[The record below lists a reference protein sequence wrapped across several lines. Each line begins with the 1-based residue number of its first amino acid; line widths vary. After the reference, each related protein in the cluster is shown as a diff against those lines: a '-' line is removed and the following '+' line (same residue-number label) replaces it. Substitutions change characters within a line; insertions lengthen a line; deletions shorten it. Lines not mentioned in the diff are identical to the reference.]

1 MSLPTPGFCR
11 IAIDCWTHLWQ
22 AVAKLDIAHEGRLAP
37 QLLQIIHVVC
47 CYGRQHNWRLGRGL
61 LLLLLGRMP
70 AAAGSQRRRALLAAL
85 LLPRRPCV
93 LAAVS
98 VGLLRL
104 RLAGPGLLQQQERRR
119 RRVTHTL
126 SLAAAAAMRQV
137 CVQLALPRLMTSK
150 VWRLHPLSKPLDIAE

>member
-1 MSLPTPGFCR
+1 MLLWFCGF
-11 IAIDCWTHLWQ
+11 AIDCWTHLWQ

-37 QLLQIIHVVC
+37 QLLQILHVVC

-61 LLLLLGRMP
+61 LLLLGCMP
-70 AAAGSQRRRALLAAL
+70 AAAGCRRRALLAAL

-104 RLAGPGLLQQQERRR
+104 RLAGPGLLQQQEA
-119 RRVTHTL
+119 TTGGT
-126 SLAAAAAMRQV
+126 
-137 CVQLALPRLMTSK
+137 C
-150 VWRLHPLSKPLDIAE
+150 